1 MDRPTYILHDGLIST
16 GRNPERLSGKGVLV
30 VEDEVIVALDIQMT
44 LEDAGARVV
53 GPAHTLRSALERA
66 EHEEISAAILDLRL
80 GRDSIEPVARTLARR
95 GIPFLFYTG
104 QSRADPLR
112 SEWPSAPLLSK
123 PASAQELIGAVSS
136 LLG

>member
-1 MDRPTYILHDGLIST
+1 MDRTANAST
-16 GRNPERLSGKGVLV
+16 DETVFSDQTPGSLAGRRILV
-30 VEDEVIVALDIQMT
+30 VEDEVIVAIDIQMI

-123 PASAQELIGAVSS
+123 PASA
-136 LLG
+136 